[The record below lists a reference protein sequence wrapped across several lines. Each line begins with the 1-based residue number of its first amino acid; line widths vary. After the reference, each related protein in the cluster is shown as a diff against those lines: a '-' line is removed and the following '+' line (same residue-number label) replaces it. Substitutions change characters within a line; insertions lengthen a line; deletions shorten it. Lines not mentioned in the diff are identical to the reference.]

1 MLPFR
6 MHEKAQITCDGNLG
20 KLPVKEEEVDKSYNI
35 LDPTH
40 LSKRPVRR
48 DNLRFHWREQ

>member
-20 KLPVKEEEVDKSYNI
+20 KLPIKEEEVDKSYNI